1 MRLEKIVAKALEMV
15 DNDKYLLANA
25 VGKRAKQ
32 LVRDGASPLV
42 DMDVKKHKA
51 TDIALYEIAEG
62 KIRVSLK

>member
-1 MRLEKIVAKALEMV
+1 MRLEKIVAKALLVV

-32 LVRDGASPLV
+32 LVRDGVTPLV
-42 DMDVKKHKA
+42 DMDVKKYKP

-62 KIRVSLK
+62 KLKVSLK

>member
-1 MRLEKIVAKALEMV
+1 MRLEKVVAKALLAV

-32 LVRDGASPLV
+32 LVRDGATPLV
-42 DMDVKKHKA
+42 DMDVKQYKP

-62 KIRVSLK
+62 KLKVSLK